1 MQMLRKVSA
10 FWKSVFLLVMITVPS
25 VLAAQES
32 SKGEFYGSV
41 DVSSKHL
48 WRGMPAG
55 ESPMV
60 KPTVGFSKGNFDVY
74 LWGAWDFEDTYREV
88 NIGLSYT
95 LGNFTFEL
103 LDYFYP
109 WSKDDVFKLG
119 NSTTTHQV
127 EFIST
132 YEFEK
137 LPFHITAG
145 VFLYGDDKNEA
156 GNQAFSTYLEG
167 GYAHEFNEKN
177 TLAAMAGFSVGKGMY
192 TDYTKS
198 FDLVNLTA
206 EYTRVFTVFNYD
218 LPVTASYTYNPYLEK
233 SWFYATLSF
242 GF

>member
-32 SKGEFYGSV
+32 NKGEFYGSV

-156 GNQAFSTYLEG
+156 GNILREDMPMSSMRRTRWLLWLAFL
-167 GYAHEFNEKN
+167 
-177 TLAAMAGFSVGKGMY
+177 
-192 TDYTKS
+192 
-198 FDLVNLTA
+198 
-206 EYTRVFTVFNYD
+206 
-218 LPVTASYTYNPYLEK
+218 LEK
-233 SWFYATLSF
+233 ECIQTIPSPLTW
-242 GF
+242 

>member
-25 VLAAQES
+25 VFAAQES
-32 SKGEFYGSV
+32 NKGEFYGSV

-233 SWFYATLSF
+233 SWLYATLSF

>member
-32 SKGEFYGSV
+32 NKGEFYGSV

-233 SWFYATLSF
+233 
-242 GF
+242 

>member
-32 SKGEFYGSV
+32 NKGEFYGSV

-60 KPTVGFSKGNFDVY
+60 KPEVGYSKGDFSVY

-167 GYAHEFNEKN
+167 GYTHEFNEKN
-177 TLAAMAGFSVGKGMY
+177 TLSAAAGFSVGKGMY

-218 LPVTASYTYNPYLEK
+218 LPVTASYTYNPYMKK
-233 SWFYATLSF
+233 SWLYATLSF